1 MSLFSTVQGIGPHRA
16 SLGTHTIVEKISE
29 DGEDYGSKYYD
40 VNFYVDKSKQTEQ
53 SEIDQEETSKP
64 YLNI

>member
-40 VNFYVDKSKQTEQ
+40 VNFYVDK
-53 SEIDQEETSKP
+53 
-64 YLNI
+64 